1 MQNNTTISNEL
12 EDNFLTSEQEHQNI
26 VLSDDVASDAVSI
39 PRVLPIVPFVR
50 ILSNSDPSDCPF
62 DRYMMSRKMAELEYS
77 KDKKGGN
84 VIGLQVLLRSC
95 PQCERLYI
103 DQSQLLGLKKAGL
116 DISGF
121 DIIGSAQFP
130 RTKGYEKWHPEAVKK
145 HVAAVAAPIPAP
157 KKARKP
163 SVKKTK
169 VS

>member
-1 MQNNTTISNEL
+1 MQNSTLLSTEL
-12 EDNFLTSEQEHQNI
+12 EDNFLSAEQEQKTLQYEGI
-26 VLSDDVASDAVSI
+26 ASNVVST
-39 PRVLPIVPFVR
+39 PRALPIVPFVR

-84 VIGLQVLLRSC
+84 VIALQVLLRSC

-121 DIIGSAQFP
+121 DIIGSTAFP

-145 HVAAVAAPIPAP
+145 HVAAAAVPVPAP
-157 KKARKP
+157 KKVRKP
-163 SVKKTK
+163 AVKKVK
-169 VS
+169 AI

>member
-1 MQNNTTISNEL
+1 MQNNTIISTEL
-12 EDNFLTSEQEHQNI
+12 EDDCSASEQEQQHMF
-26 VLSDDVASDAVSI
+26 LLDDVVTDAVST
-39 PRVLPIVPFVR
+39 PRALPIVPFVR

-84 VIGLQVLLRSC
+84 VIALQVLLRSC

-121 DIIGSAQFP
+121 DIIGSTAFP

-145 HVAAVAAPIPAP
+145 HVAVAVPVPAP
-157 KKARKP
+157 KKVRKP
-163 SVKKTK
+163 SVKKPK

>member
-1 MQNNTTISNEL
+1 MQNSTLLSTEL
-12 EDNFLTSEQEHQNI
+12 EDNFLSAEQEQKTLQYEGI
-26 VLSDDVASDAVSI
+26 ASNVVST
-39 PRVLPIVPFVR
+39 PRALPIVPFVR

-84 VIGLQVLLRSC
+84 VIALQVLLRSC

-121 DIIGSAQFP
+121 DIIGSTAFP

-145 HVAAVAAPIPAP
+145 HVAAAVPVPAP
-157 KKARKP
+157 KKVRKP
-163 SVKKTK
+163 AVKKVK
-169 VS
+169 AI